1 MRLVLIG
8 PPGSGKGTQA
18 RFLSES
24 LGIKILGMGDL
35 LRREVKDKTPVGLQ
49 IQPILEKGEFPSSDL
64 VIEVLFRHLEGL
76 QDFLLDGFPRDL
88 NQAEALDTFLAAR
101 HLPLTQV
108 IFFRV
113 DPRFLLTRLV
123 ARYTC
128 AYCGAPYAKGIQEP
142 RVEGV
147 CDFCGETS
155 FTQRPDDEESVAQE
169 RIIRAQARD
178 KIVLEYYSKKG
189 ILHEVDGSL
198 GIFDVR
204 EQIRSCLLPSDASC

>member
-1 MRLVLIG
+1 VRLVLIG
-8 PPGSGKGTQA
+8 PPGSGKGTQG
-18 RFLSES
+18 RFLAES
-24 LGIKILGMGDL
+24 LGVKILGMGDL
-35 LRREVKDKTPVGLQ
+35 LRREVKDKTAVGLQ

-64 VIEVLFRHLEGL
+64 VIEVLFSHLDGL

-113 DPRFLLTRLV
+113 DPHFLLTRLV

-128 AYCGAPYAKGIQEP
+128 AHCGASYAKGIQEP

-155 FTQRPDDEESVAQE
+155 FAQRPDDQEFVAQE
-169 RIIRAQARD
+169 RIMRAQARD

-198 GIFDVR
+198 GISDVR
-204 EQIRSCLLPSDASC
+204 EQVRSCLFSSDASF